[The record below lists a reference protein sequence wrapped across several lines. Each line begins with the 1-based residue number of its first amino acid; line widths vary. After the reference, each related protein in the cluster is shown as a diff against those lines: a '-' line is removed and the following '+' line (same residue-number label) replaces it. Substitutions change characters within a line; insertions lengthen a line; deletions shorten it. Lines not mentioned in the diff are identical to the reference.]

1 MPSVHTGR
9 KSLCPVSGP
18 VLWEGVGLSTTQL
31 SFFPVDLTV
40 QQETHAQPTG
50 SHHPGPKREPDGAP
64 LLVFSLPIDTHLPLL
79 RGSSFLM
86 PSPVSSSN
94 SFHNIFYCFY
104 SPPVSLFPA
113 MTTLDLVSFANCPPA
128 FSCPARLCP
137 VADASHLRVPFIP
150 KRALCASRLLDQ
162 LYHLWLISWPQVHSL
177 SLYLSLFDPLSLPLP
192 FII

>member
-1 MPSVHTGR
+1 MPRVWPCSPGGAGAVHHTAELLSGR
-9 KSLCPVSGP
+9 PHCPAGDP
-18 VLWEGVGLSTTQL
+18 CTTNRFSPPRPQ
-31 SFFPVDLTV
+31 
-40 QQETHAQPTG
+40 
-50 SHHPGPKREPDGAP
+50 KGARRSSSSC
-64 LLVFSLPIDTHLPLL
+64 LLPADRYSP
-79 RGSSFLM
+79 SSSSWVKFLM
-86 PSPVSSSN
+86 PSPFSSSN